1 VEKNYK
7 QVFGTAM
14 CSPVSSVVANLITE
28 NVETS
33 ALETFA
39 DPRVC
44 GKDMSTTLL

>member
-7 QVFGTAM
+7 EVFGTAM
-14 CSPVSSVVANLITE
+14 RSHVSSVVANLITE

-33 ALETFA
+33 ALETLA

-44 GKDMSTTLL
+44 GKDM